1 MTIKT
6 PITLDLVNRQAPIIV
21 HVVQLDENIRQIE
34 ARLTNRG
41 AAIDLTGMGAEFR
54 MAKPDGTYVYYD
66 TDEQGDPA
74 VTISGSVVT
83 VTLVAAALQVAGD
96 GQAQIDIY
104 DGNGKVSSFAF
115 TLRIHPS
122 TVPDGAISETYVN
135 ALTALANRAETAA
148 TDAEAAQA
156 AAEAAASGTVRFDV
170 SQTLTSAQQTQARNN
185 ISAHKTF
192 TALTEIGCSTS
203 STLAQIAAAMPSA
216 ASVLVINR
224 CGKSIDTGTVFSNA
238 LPANYGTLIVR
249 GTTANSGVCHFEFY
263 RYRTTA
269 EYEAYKKNIDVS
281 SGNILESGWAYDS
294 EYITELLTLGSAW
307 SANASGR
314 NQVSKEGSRCILTI
328 SAKCTSAMSPSSATT
343 IATIS
348 SEYRPSF
355 TVYGLLYGYHSST
368 PTICRVTVN
377 TTGVV
382 EIQGTT
388 AANTSITG
396 MIVYDV

>member
-6 PITLDLVNRQAPIIV
+6 PITLDLISRQAPVVV
-21 HVVQLDENIRQIE
+21 HAVQYDEVIRQIE
-34 ARLTNRG
+34 ATLTAG
-41 AAIDLTGMGAEFR
+41 GVPLDLTGMAAEFR
-54 MAKPDGTYVYYD
+54 MVKPDGTYVYYD
-66 TDEQGDPA
+66 SDEQDEPA
-74 VTISGSVVT
+74 VTISGSTVT
-83 VTLVAAALQVAGD
+83 VTLVAAALQAAGE
-96 GQAQIDIY
+96 GKAQIDLY
-104 DGNGKVSSFAF
+104 DGSGKASSFEF
-115 TLRIHPS
+115 VIRIQAS

-156 AAEAAASGTVRFDV
+156 AAEAAASGGVRFDV

-192 TALTEIGCSTS
+192 TALSEIGCSTS
-203 STLAQIAAAMPSA
+203 STLAEIAAAMPSA

-224 CGKSIDTGTVFSNA
+224 CGKSVDTGTVFSNA
-238 LPANYGTLIVR
+238 LPSNYGTLIVR

-281 SGNILESGWAYDS
+281 SGSVIESGWAYDS
-294 EYITELLTLGSAW
+294 EYITEPLTLGSTW
-307 SANASGR
+307 SANTAGR

-328 SAKCTSAMSPSSATT
+328 SAKCSSAMSPSSATT

-368 PTICRVTVN
+368 PTFCRVTVN